1 MKFLQNWVSPLWIFS
16 RSRPRWNM
24 WGGPIKIAKKTFLRK
39 FILEEVFIILSVRG
53 KAQMGQMG
61 RAKTKV
67 FFLFF
72 FLNTD
77 SLKDSP
83 THCIFFRP
91 VDHRWRGAKGGAF
104 VSSPPPYVRHCLWD
118 RPVVALWI
126 RCRSSNL
133 EAWVRIWPWNRFRR
147 GFICFWAKKWNFFGT
162 KKIFILPRRVRN
174 VQ

>member
-53 KAQMGQMG
+53 KAQMGQMV

-83 THCIFFRP
+83 THCIFFSPGGPSMERC
-91 VDHRWRGAKGGAF
+91 KGGGFRVFAPPLCTPLILLF
-104 VSSPPPYVRHCLWD
+104 VLMQH
-118 RPVVALWI
+118 
-126 RCRSSNL
+126 SNNKSFITL
-133 EAWVRIWPWNRFRR
+133 WNRELSQLYIR
-147 GFICFWAKKWNFFGT
+147 GVSPN
-162 KKIFILPRRVRN
+162 
-174 VQ
+174 